1 MENIYQEAI
10 NKWGAEP
17 QILMAIEEMAEL
29 TDALCKAIRGRETNV
44 EEEIADVKIM
54 IRQLETMFVKKKVDE
69 WEKKK
74 LKRLERRIK
83 SYK

>member
-44 EEEIADVKIM
+44 EEEIADVKIVLK
-54 IRQLETMFVKKKVDE
+54 QLEIMFDKKEVDE

-74 LKRLERRIK
+74 LKRLERRIEWK
-83 SYK
+83 I